1 MSRQYHLG
9 WLALAFVML
18 ASLASDYIYSSV
30 NTKKLTQTP
39 AIVKIIPERLR
50 SLIAASLWERADHLM
65 HKGPVFAKQQFYAG
79 SYAGNTDIVPL
90 LKMVIALCPTETA
103 PYRLLASNYAFHL
116 DMKEEALKLIDK
128 ALKTNEYNKRTHELY
143 ASKAFILLF
152 SNQNEKDKKENLQN
166 AAQSLEQAINTYSND
181 DELSDPA
188 FKLENYYVVLARIHW
203 DLGEPAKAL
212 ECWNKSSLG
221 FNTNDLLAKLLNEYN
236 ETGKY
241 QPLHSD
247 LPLQESEAISEHQHT
262 EQEMGCQNENCH
274 HDSLKDESLLWLGA
288 KAGLLCL
295 IAIIFWC
302 SVC

>member
-1 MSRQYHLG
+1 MSRQYHPG

-18 ASLASDYIYSSV
+18 ASLASDYTYSSV
-30 NTKKLTQTP
+30 NTKKLTQIP

-50 SLIAASLWERADHLM
+50 SLIAAGLWERADHLM

-90 LKMVIALCPTETA
+90 LKMVIALCPAETA

-116 DMKEEALKLIDK
+116 NMKEEALKLIDK
-128 ALKTNEYNKRTHELY
+128 ALKTNEINKRTHELY

-152 SNQNEKDKKENLQN
+152 SNQNKKNNKEYLQN
-166 AAQSLEQAINTYSND
+166 AAQNLKQAINTYSED

-188 FKLENYYVVLARIHW
+188 FKRENYYVVLARIHW

-212 ECWNKSSLG
+212 EYWNKSNLSL
-221 FNTNDLLAKLLNEYN
+221 NTSDLLAKLLKEYN
-236 ETGKY
+236 ETGNY
-241 QPLHSD
+241 QPLRSD
-247 LPLQESEAISEHQHT
+247 LLQQGSEAISEHHHT

-274 HDSLKDESLLWLGA
+274 HDSLKDESLLWLVA
-288 KAGLLCL
+288 KAGLSCL